1 MTTKTV
7 SAKQID
13 LITKHAAVVTG
24 MGIEV
29 TEATKD
35 TWRASGVLG
44 RILDPK
50 QEVIG
55 ALKELNA
62 RPFYARSSREAEMQL
77 TVLRALTAYERNLD
91 SESLIQSLAQYF
103 RKRETA

>member
-13 LITKHAAVVTG
+13 LINKQAAVLSAF
-24 MGIEV
+24 GIDV

-44 RILDPK
+44 RILNPK
-50 QEVIG
+50 DEVIG
-55 ALKELNA
+55 ALKVLNA
-62 RPFYARSSREAEMQL
+62 RPFYLRSSREAEMQL
-77 TVLRALTAYERNLD
+77 TVLQAINAYEKDQN
-91 SESLIQSLAQYF
+91 SAALIEALSKYF
-103 RKRETA
+103 KKRETA

>member
-7 SAKQID
+7 SAKQVD
-13 LITKHAAVVTG
+13 LITKNAAVLSG
-24 MGIEV
+24 MNIEV
-29 TEATKD
+29 SEATKD

-50 QEVIG
+50 PEVIG

-77 TVLRALTAYERNLD
+77 TVLRALTAYDKNMD
-91 SESLIQSLAQYF
+91 SDALISSLAQYF
-103 RKRETA
+103 KKRETA

>member
-7 SAKQID
+7 STKQSD
-13 LITKHAAVVTG
+13 LITKNSAVLSAF
-24 MGIEV
+24 GISTE
-29 TEATKD
+29 EATKD

-50 QEVIG
+50 SEVLG

-77 TVLRALTAYERNLD
+77 TVLRAINAFEKDQD
-91 SESLIQSLAQYF
+91 SSTLVESLAKYF
-103 RKRETA
+103 KKREAA